1 MIPECFLH
9 WSKLN
14 GTRVPRICVENK
26 NIAFLSVLSAKSTAI
41 SVDNQTTW
49 WYRKTETF
57 LVFPLKSMHVK
68 NTSCSSRGPV
78 MILASAWQ
86 LKLTNCSP
94 RGST

>member
-1 MIPECFLH
+1 MG
-9 WSKLN
+9 SKD
-14 GTRVPRICVENK
+14 ICVENK

-41 SVDNQTTW
+41 SVDNKTTR

-78 MILASAWQ
+78 MILASACQ
-86 LKLTNCSP
+86 LKLTNCSS
-94 RGST
+94 RGSI